1 MTTFHARI
9 PPVGDRVPDSL
20 RTWIAPFR
28 SLFSASVFEH
38 TLVLLM
44 GAILTP
50 GKRTVSS
57 ALRITGRSAASNFT
71 CYHQVL
77 NRARWSSLAV
87 AGRLLTLIIDCLVPD
102 GPVVIGIDDTVERRW
117 GPKIAARGIYRDPV
131 RSSHAHF
138 VKTSGLRWLS
148 FMVLCPVP
156 WANRVKALPFLS
168 ILAPSERSNRA
179 QGKVHKRLTD
189 WARQGI
195 LQIRRWLPQ
204 RRLVF
209 VGDSGFAVLDLLASV
224 RRYCAVIS
232 RLRLDAN
239 LYAPPPPREP
249 RTMGRPA
256 AKGKPLPKLKVV
268 AEAADTIWRR
278 ITASEWYGDDRCE
291 LDLASGTGL
300 WYRPGSQIVPLRWV
314 LVRDPSG
321 ARSIQTFFST
331 DTDLS
336 PEDILAFF
344 VRRWQVEVT
353 FAEVRAHLG
362 VETQRQWSEPA
373 ILRTTPALLGLYS
386 LITLWAA
393 EPLKNGATPYAAA
406 WYAKTRFTFSDAIAA
421 VRLKIWIGDISSRS
435 TDPPDQQKIP
445 PDRLIRIAHAI
456 CHVA

>member
-1 MTTFHARI
+1 M
-9 PPVGDRVPDSL
+9 
-20 RTWIAPFR
+20 APFR
-28 SLFSASVFEH
+28 SFFTAPVWEH
-38 TLVLLM
+38 ALVLLM
-44 GAILTP
+44 GAMLAP

-57 ALRITGRSAASNFT
+57 ALCITGRAAASNFT

-77 NRARWSSLAV
+77 NRARWSSLAI
-87 AGRLLTLIIDCLVPD
+87 ANRLLVLIIDRLVPD
-102 GPVVIGIDDTVERRW
+102 GPVVIGIDDTIERRW

-156 WANRVKALPFLS
+156 WARRVKALPFLS
-168 ILAPSERSNRA
+168 ILAPSERSNRVH
-179 QGKVHKRLTD
+179 GKPHKRLTD
-189 WARQGI
+189 WARQGM
-195 LQIRRWLPQ
+195 LQICRWLPT

-209 VGDSGFAVLDLLASV
+209 VGDSSFAVLDLLASV
-224 RRYCAVIS
+224 RQRCAVIS

-239 LYAPPPPREP
+239 LYAPPPPRGP
-249 RTMGRPA
+249 HTMGRPA
-256 AKGKPLPKLKVV
+256 GKGKPLPKLKTI
-268 AEAADTIWRR
+268 AEDATTVWRR
-278 ITASEWYGDDRCE
+278 TIASEWYGDDRCE
-291 LDLASGTGL
+291 LDLTSGTGL
-300 WYRPGSQIVPLRWV
+300 WYRSGSKIVPLRWV

-321 ARSIQTFFST
+321 ARPIQAFFST

-362 VETQRQWSEPA
+362 VETQRQWSKLA

-386 LITLWAA
+386 LIALWAT
-393 EPLKNGATPYAAA
+393 ELLDKGATPYAAA

-421 VRLKIWIGDISSRS
+421 VRLKIWVGDISSRS
-435 TDPPDQQKIP
+435 TVPLDQQKIP
-445 PDRLIRIAHAI
+445 PDRLIRIAQAI
-456 CHVA
+456 CYAA

>member
-1 MTTFHARI
+1 M
-9 PPVGDRVPDSL
+9 
-20 RTWIAPFR
+20 APFR
-28 SLFSASVFEH
+28 SFFTAPVFEH
-38 TLVLLM
+38 ALVLLM
-44 GAILTP
+44 GAILAP

-57 ALRITGRSAASNFT
+57 ALRITGHAAASNFT

-87 AGRLLTLIIDCLVPD
+87 AGRLLTLIIDHLVPD
-102 GPVVIGIDDTVERRW
+102 GPVIIGVDDTIERRW

-179 QGKVHKRLTD
+179 LGKVHKRLTD
-189 WARQGI
+189 WARQGM
-195 LQIRRWLPQ
+195 LQICRWLPT
-204 RRLVF
+204 RRIVF
-209 VGDSGFAVLDLLASV
+209 VGDSSFAVLDLLTSV
-224 RRYCAVIS
+224 RQYCAVVS

-239 LYAPPPPREP
+239 LYAPPPPRGP

-256 AKGKPLPKLKVV
+256 AKDLPLPKLKTV
-268 AEAADTIWRR
+268 AEDADTVWRR
-278 ITASEWYGDDRCE
+278 TMASEWYGDDRCE

-300 WYRPGSQIVPLRWV
+300 WYRPGSKIVPLRWV

-321 ARSIQTFFST
+321 VRPIQAFFST

-344 VRRWQVEVT
+344 VRRWQMEVT

-362 VETQRQWSEPA
+362 VETQRQWSKLA
-373 ILRTTPALLGLYS
+373 ILRTTPTLLGLYV
-386 LITLWAA
+386 LITLWAT
-393 EPLKNGATPYAAA
+393 EPLSKDTAPYTAA
-406 WYAKTRFTFSDAIAA
+406 WYAKISFTFSDAIAA
-421 VRLKIWIGDISSRS
+421 VRLKIWIGDIYSRS
-435 TDPPDQQKIP
+435 TDPLDLQKIP
-445 PDRLIRIAHAI
+445 PDRIIRIAQAI
-456 CHVA
+456 CHAA

>member
-1 MTTFHARI
+1 M
-9 PPVGDRVPDSL
+9 
-20 RTWIAPFR
+20 APFR
-28 SLFSASVFEH
+28 SFFTAPVFEH
-38 TLVLLM
+38 ALVLLM
-44 GAILTP
+44 GAMLAP

-57 ALRITGRSAASNFT
+57 ALRITGRAAASNFT

-77 NRARWSSLAV
+77 NRARWSSLAA
-87 AGRLLTLIIDCLVPD
+87 AGRLLMLIIDRLVPD
-102 GPVVIGIDDTVERRW
+102 GPVVIGIDDTIERRW

-148 FMVLCPVP
+148 FMVLCPAP

-179 QGKVHKRLTD
+179 QAKVHKRLTD
-189 WARQGI
+189 WTRQGI
-195 LQIRRWLPQ
+195 LQICRWLPA

-209 VGDSGFAVLDLLASV
+209 VGDSSFAVLDLLASV
-224 RRYCAVIS
+224 RRRCAVIS

-239 LYAPPPPREP
+239 LYAPPPTRGP

-256 AKGKPLPKLKVV
+256 AKGKPLPKLKAV
-268 AEAADTIWRR
+268 AKDADTVWRR
-278 ITASEWYGDDRCE
+278 TIASEWYGDDHCE

-321 ARSIQTFFST
+321 ARPIQAFFST

-344 VRRWQVEVT
+344 VRRWQMEVT

-362 VETQRQWSEPA
+362 VETQRQWSELA

-393 EPLKNGATPYAAA
+393 ELLDKGTTPYVAA
-406 WYAKTRFTFSDAIAA
+406 WYAKSRFTFADAIAA
-421 VRLKIWIGDISSRS
+421 VRLKIWVGDISSRS
-435 TDPPDQQKIP
+435 TTPLDQQKIP
-445 PDRLIRIAHAI
+445 PERLIRIAHAI
-456 CHVA
+456 CHAA

>member
-1 MTTFHARI
+1 M
-9 PPVGDRVPDSL
+9 
-20 RTWIAPFR
+20 APFR
-28 SLFSASVFEH
+28 PFFTAPVWERA
-38 TLVLLM
+38 LVLLM
-44 GAILTP
+44 GAMLAP

-57 ALRITGRSAASNFT
+57 ALRITGRAMASNFT

-77 NRARWSSLAV
+77 NRARWSSLAMTC
-87 AGRLLTLIIDCLVPD
+87 RLLTLIIDRLVPD
-102 GPVVIGIDDTVERRW
+102 GPVVIGIDDTIERRW

-195 LQIRRWLPQ
+195 LQICRWLPQ

-224 RRYCAVIS
+224 RRHCAVVS

-239 LYAPPPPREP
+239 LYAPPPPRGP
-249 RTMGRPA
+249 RTLGRPA
-256 AKGKPLPKLKVV
+256 AKGEPLPKLKTV
-268 AEAADTIWRR
+268 AEDTTTVWQR
-278 ITASEWYGDDRCE
+278 TMASEWYGDDRCE

-314 LVRDPSG
+314 LVRNPSG
-321 ARSIQTFFST
+321 ARPIQAFFST

-362 VETQRQWSEPA
+362 VETQRQWSELA

-386 LITLWAA
+386 LISLWAI
-393 EPLKNGATPYAAA
+393 EPLSEDADPYAAA

-421 VRLKIWIGDISSRS
+421 VRLKIWIGDIYSRS
-435 TDPPDQQKIP
+435 ANPLDRQKIP
-445 PDRLIRIAHAI
+445 PDRIIRIAQVI
-456 CHVA
+456 TVTQPE